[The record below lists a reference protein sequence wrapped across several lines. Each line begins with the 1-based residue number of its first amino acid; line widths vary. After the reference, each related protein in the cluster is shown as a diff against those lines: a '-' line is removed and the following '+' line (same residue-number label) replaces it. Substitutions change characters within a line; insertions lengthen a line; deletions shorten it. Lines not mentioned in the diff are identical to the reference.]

1 MTASE
6 RILAGLKALIVHF
19 TAMSPLAWTI
29 NLALTLGVS
38 LLAVAAGRLAK
49 RLARF
54 GAHRLP
60 GPPDAEKTVRTNRLA
75 RLAGRTVQ
83 VAATVIAVLVIAEIW
98 SFNLLGWTATPLGA
112 RTLGAA
118 MRLAVLLVAAVAA
131 FELVGLA
138 IGRAMDGF
146 AGHAAEPRRRAQ
158 LATLGPLLAG
168 IAQTAIVIIGVLM
181 ALSELGVKIGPLLAG
196 AGVVG
201 VALGFGAQTLVK
213 DFLTGIF
220 LIVED
225 IVSVGDIVR
234 IGDSGGLVEQMTL
247 RTIRLRDFDGT
258 VHVFPYSEA
267 QVLHNLTKTFSYYVF
282 DLQVSYGSDLDAALA
297 IMRRVGGRLKADP
310 DFADKIL
317 EPIEVV
323 GVDSLGD
330 SGVVLKARIK
340 TEPLQQWNVG
350 REYNRRIKLAFDEA
364 GVEIPFPH
372 MQVVMPDRQVAELAG
387 LREAVN

>member
-1 MTASE
+1 M
-6 RILAGLKALIVHF
+6 GLGK
-19 TAMSPLAWTI
+19 
-29 NLALTLGVS
+29 
-38 LLAVAAGRLAK
+38 
-49 RLARF
+49 
-54 GAHRLP
+54 
-60 GPPDAEKTVRTNRLA
+60 
-75 RLAGRTVQ
+75 
-83 VAATVIAVLVIAEIW
+83 
-98 SFNLLGWTATPLGA
+98 
-112 RTLGAA
+112 
-118 MRLAVLLVAAVAA
+118 
-131 FELVGLA
+131 
-138 IGRAMDGF
+138 
-146 AGHAAEPRRRAQ
+146 
-158 LATLGPLLAG
+158 
-168 IAQTAIVIIGVLM
+168 
-181 ALSELGVKIGPLLAG
+181 LGVKIGPLLAG

-267 QVLHNLTKTFSYYVF
+267 QVLHNLTKSFSYYVF
-282 DLQVSYGSDLDAALA
+282 DLQVPYASDLDAALA
-297 IMRRVGGRLKADP
+297 IMRRVGARLKADP

-323 GVDSLGD
+323 GVDSLAD

-340 TEPLQQWNVG
+340 TPPLQQWTVG

-372 MQVVMPDRQVAELAG
+372 LKIVMPERQIAELAG
-387 LREAVN
+387 LGAI

>member
-6 RILAGLKALIVHF
+6 RILAALAGLLTHFSALSL
-19 TAMSPLAWTI
+19 TAWLI
-29 NLALTLGVS
+29 NLALTTAIIT
-38 LLAVAAGRLAK
+38 LAWAAGRV
-49 RLARF
+49 ARRF
-54 GAHRLP
+54 TLIGAHRLP
-60 GPPDAEKTVRTNRLA
+60 GPADAEKTVRTHRLA
-75 RLAGRTVQ
+75 RLAGFTVRS
-83 VAATVIAVLVIAEIW
+83 VSSLLAVLIAADIW
-98 SFNLLGWTATPLGA
+98 GFNLLAWTATPAGA
-112 RTLGAA
+112 QILAGLL
-118 MRLAVLLVAAVAA
+118 RLVLLLIVAVAA

-138 IGRAMDGF
+138 IGRAMGGF
-146 AGHAAEPRRRAQ
+146 AERADEPRRRAQ
-158 LATLGPLLAG
+158 LATLAPLLRG
-168 IAQTAIVIIGVLM
+168 ITQTAIVVVAMLM

-267 QVLHNLTKTFSYYVF
+267 QVLHNLTKSFSYYVF

-297 IMRRVGGRLKADP
+297 IMKRVGARLKSDP

-323 GVDSLGD
+323 GVDNLAD

-340 TEPLQQWNVG
+340 TVPLQQWTVG

-372 MQVVMPDRQVAELAG
+372 LKVVMPEQQIAELTATRG
-387 LREAVN
+387 APN